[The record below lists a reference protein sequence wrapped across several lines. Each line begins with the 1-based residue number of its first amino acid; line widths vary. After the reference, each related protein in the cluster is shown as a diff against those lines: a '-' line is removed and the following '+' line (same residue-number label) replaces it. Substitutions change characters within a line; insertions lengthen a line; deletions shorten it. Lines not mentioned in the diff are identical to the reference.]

1 MWGQA
6 IKCWKR
12 SERAGAELC
21 GKLWLSQACCFGQ
34 DIHSSPQLA
43 RFRICISYSS
53 KKPELR
59 LRRFGGLQ
67 PCLPALNLKAT
78 SVPGTVKSVPA
89 SRLSGLTSPF
99 IGDTVSQSSQ
109 SEPSVSLLGHATVFS
124 ETPLLTRPP
133 YLSYSITLDV
143 SAGVSLVV
151 VVVVIV
157 VLCCSLL
164 KSPPIVL
171 CLTESSLPPFGV
183 ALSGAS
189 VFFCSPPLS
198 PAFGTGSDTE
208 QTLYEDALF

>member
-1 MWGQA
+1 MAQPGM
-6 IKCWKR
+6 
-12 SERAGAELC
+12 L
-21 GKLWLSQACCFGQ
+21 LWTRHSLQSSACKVQNMYQLFQQETRVAFKKIWWASALLTCLK
-34 DIHSSPQLA
+34 PQSHL
-43 RFRICISYSS
+43 
-53 KKPELR
+53 
-59 LRRFGGLQ
+59 
-67 PCLPALNLKAT
+67 

-133 YLSYSITLDV
+133 YLSYSITLGV